1 MFNLWIEKFQEDFC
15 IKFMTETYIDE
26 NTKVLIDAHGE
37 KLYLICKYN
46 TITCKSKGFNEV
58 YDLERV
64 LVDSRVQLKW
74 IKRI

>member
-1 MFNLWIEKFQEDFC
+1 MFNLWIEKFEEDFGLRF
-15 IKFMTETYIDE
+15 KHRNYINDSTKLLVDE
-26 NTKVLIDAHGE
+26 NGQ

-46 TITCKSKGFNEV
+46 TITCKSKSFNEV

-64 LVDSRVQLKW
+64 LVDGRTQLKW